1 MHPVKN
7 KVKVLRILNRFNI
20 GGPILN
26 VTYLTKYINPD
37 KYKTLLIGGQCE
49 KHEQSAH
56 FILDEEGVRFKE
68 LKYMRRA
75 ISPFFDLISLF
86 QIILIIYRFKPN
98 IIHTHAAKAGLLGR
112 VASLFYFRKISVVHT
127 YHGNVFDGYFSRIK
141 NFFILKIEQIL
152 ARVSTK
158 IVAISN
164 LQKQDL
170 VNKYKIC
177 QTSKIQVIPLG
188 FDLTKFTATM
198 DSKRQETRQEFSL
211 TDDIILITIIG
222 RIVPVKNHKLFID
235 VINYCKNKTKYD
247 IRALVVGDG
256 SDTNEIIDYTNTL
269 GLKASYKVAKEK
281 TDVLFTSW
289 RSDIDRILA
298 ASDIVCLTS
307 LNEGTPVSII
317 ESMASK
323 TASISTN
330 VGGVSDIIN
339 HRVSGIVSDSDVKVY
354 AENLLELINNK
365 ELRVSIS
372 ENGHKTSLE
381 RFSYDVLIK
390 NTETLYKSISNKS

>member
-1 MHPVKN
+1 MTQVKN
-7 KVKVLRILNRFNI
+7 KIKVLRILNRFNV
-20 GGPILN
+20 GGPIFN

-37 KYKTLLIGGQCE
+37 LYQTLLIGGQCE

-56 FILDEEGVRFKE
+56 FILDEEGVAFKE

-86 QIILIIYRFKPN
+86 QIILIIYKFKPN

-112 VASLFYFRKISVVHT
+112 VASLFYFGKISVIHT

-141 NFFILKIEQIL
+141 NYFILKIEQIL

-177 QTSKIQVIPLG
+177 PNSKIQVIPLG
-188 FDLTKFTATM
+188 FDLTKFTAMM
-198 DSKRQETRQEFSL
+198 DSKRQETRHEFNL
-211 TDDIILITIIG
+211 ADEIILITIIG
-222 RIVPVKNHKLFID
+222 RVVPVKNHKLFID
-235 VINYCKNKTKYD
+235 VINYCKNKSIYD

-256 SDTNEIIDYTNTL
+256 SLMNEIIDYTKTL
-269 GLKASYKVAKEK
+269 GLKPLYKEVNDKA
-281 TDVLFTSW
+281 DVLFTSW

-339 HRVSGIVSDSDVKVY
+339 HRVSGIVSDSEVKVY

-365 ELRVSIS
+365 ELRASIS
-372 ENGHKTSLE
+372 EKGQKTSLE
-381 RFSYDVLIK
+381 SFNYDVLVK
-390 NTETLYKSISNKS
+390 NMESLYKTIIED